1 MTVIKYVRTCGGSL
15 RTTSLRLTI
24 LQESIGKWLKRC
36 TNCPVPTRGDAKVQN
51 VEISNLPFAL
61 FSITTSAA
69 FYFNV
74 PRKAAMFLT

>member
-1 MTVIKYVRTCGGSL
+1 MRRKLAHNIPSIDNPPRINRQMVETLHKLSGSN
-15 RTTSLRLTI
+15 S
-24 LQESIGKWLKRC
+24 
-36 TNCPVPTRGDAKVQN
+36 GDAKVQN